1 MIRPWHAWPWMRI
14 FRLLRAPVREMTIP
28 VLPYP
33 ATPDRAIPFPETWD
47 AGEDVV
53 PILGTA
59 WFN

>member
-1 MIRPWHAWPWMRI
+1 MNRLWMCV

-28 VLPYP
+28 VLPHP

-47 AGEDVV
+47 AGEDVAPV
-53 PILGTA
+53 LGMA